1 MCLWGP
7 PSEPSHS
14 DIARCSECVIG
25 HDLIPHGNGPG
36 WPGPLGL
43 AAPRW
48 FSASAPSGD
57 PSRLHAAW
65 GLVRNLPLGSP
76 ESGQAS
82 CLKCFLCGECGG
94 MAPHWHCAGLGH
106 SGNLEEWHPIGTAQ
120 RLSVQ
125 CGERTRLAREAWRT
139 LCWCSWWVFPGPI
152 AFLHSLSVL
161 VNTAAL
167 SLRFIYL
174 FRKLY
179 RKTHTRFPVCWF
191 TPQIPVSAG
200 VE

>member
-1 MCLWGP
+1 MGL
-7 PSEPSHS
+7 
-14 DIARCSECVIG
+14 V
-25 HDLIPHGNGPG
+25 
-36 WPGPLGL
+36 GL
-43 AAPRW
+43 APWVSLRLAGYLLPPPVGIPVAYTW
-48 FSASAPSGD
+48 HGGLSGTCPWD
-57 PSRLHAAW
+57 HLRSLDKRL
-65 GLVRNLPLGSP
+65 VSN
-76 ESGQAS
+76 AS
-82 CLKCFLCGECGG
+82 CV
-94 MAPHWHCAGLGH
+94 
-106 SGNLEEWHPIGTAQ
+106 GNVEGWHPIGIVQASGTVGTWRNGTPLALL
-120 RLSVQ
+120 RDSVQ

-174 FRKLY
+174 LRKLY

-191 TPQIPVSAG
+191 TPQIPESAG